1 VIEVSTLGK
10 LLIVD
15 DELTV
20 RDSLGKW
27 FREEGYDVTTLENAG
42 DALTQLATQR
52 WDVALVDIKMHGTDG
67 IELQRR
73 MHEIDPELLVIIMT
87 GYASV
92 ETAVAALKNGAYD
105 YVTKPLDPDE
115 IAHLVKNALAHR
127 RTTQENVLLRETVAE
142 VARPED
148 MVGQSGPMRKV
159 FEAVETVGPTDATVL
174 ITGES
179 GTGKELVA
187 RAIHQA
193 SVRRFH
199 PLVAIHCG
207 ALTETLLE
215 SELFG
220 HEKGA
225 FTGAQFRKKGK
236 FEIAEGGTIFLDE
249 IGDISLKTQTDLLRV
264 LQEREITRVG
274 GNQTIKVDFRC
285 IAATNKDLEKL
296 IEEGK
301 FRPDLFYRL
310 NVFRIELP
318 PLRERRDDIPA
329 LVNHFVR
336 KFSLSNEQTHHSRCT
351 RGHEPVAGAALGG
364 QRSRTGKRG
373 GARHGCRTGTGIE
386 GTGLH
391 LQIPSRQPTA
401 PARPSRTWSVL
412 TSCAWSKSAA
422 AIRATPRRCSTST
435 GSLSITS
442 SKSTAGRGLRLRR
455 DDGSGVLRFF

>member
-1 VIEVSTLGK
+1 MNTQAR

-15 DELTV
+15 DELSV

-27 FREEGYDVTTLENAG
+27 FTEEGYEVATVENAN
-42 DALTQLATQR
+42 DALTRLAEKR
-52 WDVALVDIKMHGTDG
+52 WDAALVDIKMHGTDG

-73 MHEIDPELLVIIMT
+73 MHEIDPELIVIIMT

-105 YVTKPLDPDE
+105 YVTKPLDPDD
-115 IAHLVKNALAHR
+115 ISHLMKNALTQKRAV
-127 RTTQENVLLRETVAE
+127 QENVLLRETVAE
-142 VARPED
+142 IARPGD
-148 MVGQSGPMRKV
+148 IIGQSAPMRKV
-159 FEAVETVGPTDATVL
+159 YEAIQTVGPTDATVL

-187 RAIHQA
+187 RAIHHA
-193 SVRRFH
+193 SPRRFH

-225 FTGAQFRKKGK
+225 FTGAQYRKKGK
-236 FEIAEGGTIFLDE
+236 FEIAEGGTVLLDE
-249 IGDISLKTQTDLLRV
+249 IGDITLKTQTDLLRV

-274 GNQTIKVDFRC
+274 GNQIVKVDFRSV
-285 IAATNKDLEKL
+285 AATNKDLEKL

-318 PLRERRDDIPA
+318 PLRQRREDIPV
-329 LVNHFVR
+329 LVDHFVR
-336 KFSLSNEQTHHSRCT
+336 KFSLAMNKRVSRVS
-351 RGHEPVAGAALGG
+351 RAALNQLQQQPWMGNVRELENAVERAMVVGREPELQEHDFIFKSQASGPEGPGKTLDEIEKAHILRVLEECGG
-364 QRSRTGKRG
+364 NQSHAAELLDIDRVTLYHKLKKYGWSRTVVETR
-373 GARHGCRTGTGIE
+373 
-386 GTGLH
+386 
-391 LQIPSRQPTA
+391 
-401 PARPSRTWSVL
+401 
-412 TSCAWSKSAA
+412 
-422 AIRATPRRCSTST
+422 
-435 GSLSITS
+435 
-442 SKSTAGRGLRLRR
+442 
-455 DDGSGVLRFF
+455 

>member
-1 VIEVSTLGK
+1 MSTQGK

-15 DELTV
+15 DELSV

-27 FREEGYDVTTLENAG
+27 FHEEGYEVTTVENAN
-42 DALTQLATQR
+42 DALTRLAEQR
-52 WDVALVDIKMHGTDG
+52 WDAALVDIKMHGTDG

-73 MHEIDPELLVIIMT
+73 MHEVDPELMVIIMT

-115 IAHLVKNALAHR
+115 IAHLVKNALAHKHAA
-127 RTTQENVLLRETVAE
+127 QENVLLRETVAE
-142 VARPED
+142 VARPGD
-148 MVGQSGPMRKV
+148 IVGQSGAMRKV
-159 FEAVETVGPTDATVL
+159 FDAIETVGPTDATVL
-174 ITGES
+174 VTGES

-187 RAIHQA
+187 RAIHHA
-193 SVRRFH
+193 SPRRFH
-199 PLVAIHCG
+199 PLVVIHCG

-225 FTGAQFRKKGK
+225 FTGAQYRKKGK
-236 FEIAEGGTIFLDE
+236 FEIAEGGTVFLDE

-274 GNQTIKVDFRC
+274 GNQIIKVDFRC

-318 PLRERRDDIPA
+318 PLRERREDIPV
-329 LVNHFVR
+329 LVEHFIR
-336 KFSLSNEQTHHSRCT
+336 KFSLAMNKRITRVSPAAMNQLQQQPWLGNVRELENAVERAMVVGQEPELNEPDFIFKPQNVSN
-351 RGHEPVAGAALGG
+351 
-364 QRSRTGKRG
+364 
-373 GARHGCRTGTGIE
+373 
-386 GTGLH
+386 
-391 LQIPSRQPTA
+391 
-401 PARPSRTWSVL
+401 
-412 TSCAWSKSAA
+412 
-422 AIRATPRRCSTST
+422 
-435 GSLSITS
+435 
-442 SKSTAGRGLRLRR
+442 
-455 DDGSGVLRFF
+455 GSGKKLEDMERAHILRVVEECGGNQSHAAEILDIDRVTLYHKLKKYGWTRTPVETH

>member
-1 VIEVSTLGK
+1 MSTQGK

-15 DELTV
+15 DELSV

-27 FREEGYDVTTLENAG
+27 FREEGYEVTTVENAS
-42 DALTQLATQR
+42 DALTRLAEQR
-52 WDVALVDIKMHGTDG
+52 WDAALVDIKMHGTDG

-73 MHEIDPELLVIIMT
+73 MHEIDPELIVIIMT

-92 ETAVAALKNGAYD
+92 ETAVTALKNGAYD

-115 IAHLVKNALAHR
+115 IAHLVKNAIAHKR
-127 RTTQENVLLRETVAE
+127 AAQENVLLRETVAE
-142 VARPED
+142 VARPGD
-148 MVGQSGPMRKV
+148 LVGQSGPMHKV
-159 FEAVETVGPTDATVL
+159 FDAIETVGPTDATVL

-187 RAIHQA
+187 RAIHHA
-193 SVRRFH
+193 SPRRFH
-199 PLVAIHCG
+199 PLVVIHCG

-225 FTGAQFRKKGK
+225 FTGAQYRKKGK
-236 FEIAEGGTIFLDE
+236 FEIAEGGTVFLDE
-249 IGDISLKTQTDLLRV
+249 IGDITLKTQTDLLRV

-274 GNQTIKVDFRC
+274 GNQIVKVDFRC

-318 PLRERRDDIPA
+318 PLRERREDIPL
-329 LVNHFVR
+329 LVNHFVQ
-336 KFSLSNEQTHHSRCT
+336 KFSLAMNKRITRVSPAAMNLLQEQPWLGNVRELENAVERAMVVGQEPELNEQDFIFK
-351 RGHEPVAGAALGG
+351 P
-364 QRSRTGKRG
+364 
-373 GARHGCRTGTGIE
+373 
-386 GTGLH
+386 
-391 LQIPSRQPTA
+391 PS
-401 PARPSRTWSVL
+401 S
-412 TSCAWSKSAA
+412 
-422 AIRATPRRCSTST
+422 ST
-435 GSLSITS
+435 G
-442 SKSTAGRGLRLRR
+442 AGKKLEDMERAHILRVVEECGGNQSHAAEILDIDRVTLYHKLKKYGWTR
-455 DDGSGVLRFF
+455 TTVETH